1 MFVSDAFDRFTE
13 LILVITIFG
22 GTMCNLESLGFDVA
36 CGSDAASRQA
46 VTPPAAR
53 PCAGLAMAQ
62 GLLSFTPGRALCRE
76 HRQRLGEPLH
86 RPGAHVFKADR
97 RVRGRD
103 RRRLAIDEDLTIA
116 PG

>member
-1 MFVSDAFDRFTE
+1 MDAFDQFTE

-22 GTMCNLESLGFDVA
+22 GTMCNLESLGFGDCLWVGCRVPPGQSLLRRLGPA
-36 CGSDAASRQA
+36 QA
-46 VTPPAAR
+46 LQWR
-53 PCAGLAMAQ
+53 K

-76 HRQRLGEPLH
+76 HRQRLREPLH

-116 PG
+116 RG